1 MATPK
6 GAHAAG
12 ARGRRFDRWR
22 RPYHAPA
29 VVPRSVGP
37 WEILSVIGRGGIGVV
52 YRARHQRSGSLAALK
67 LLGPAPVVDPRAARR
82 LAREFEVLQ
91 GLDHPNVVRV
101 FEAGVFEGYSY
112 LAMELVEGLDLRAFL
127 SPALDDAG
135 GVLPTAADPS
145 LLSLSGPPPEVG
157 ADAIRALASMMDE
170 PETAPAEF
178 HPPVP
183 RAAAG
188 EPAAARPVLTP
199 ELQAGLNRPRR
210 MERLGGSLQQ
220 VLEALSYLHARGLVH
235 RDLKPS
241 NIMVDD
247 RRQARIM
254 DFGLV
259 KHAEDLV
266 EPLTGTGRVVGTY
279 RYMSPEQ
286 AQGNPV
292 DGRADL
298 YSLGVIL
305 YELLAAAPPF
315 TSQDPASLWHEILH
329 RRPAPLAEVNPGVD
343 PDLAAIAERCLEKD
357 PAARFQSARDVLA
370 VLRR

>member
-1 MATPK
+1 
-6 GAHAAG
+6 
-12 ARGRRFDRWR
+12 
-22 RPYHAPA
+22 
-29 VVPRSVGP
+29 
-37 WEILSVIGRGGIGVV
+37 V
-52 YRARHQRSGSLAALK
+52 YRARHRQDGRLAALK
-67 LLGPAPVVDPRAARR
+67 ILGPAPVVDPRAARR
-82 LAREFEVLQ
+82 LAREFDVLQ
-91 GLDHPNVVRV
+91 ALDHPNVVRV
-101 FEAGVFEGYSY
+101 YEAGVFEGFSY

-127 SPALDDAG
+127 SPSLDEPGRPAPPCADA
-135 GVLPTAADPS
+135 S
-145 LLSLSGPPPEVG
+145 ILSLTGPPPEVG

-183 RAAAG
+183 APPSAG
-188 EPAAARPVLTP
+188 EAGLVRGPLSPG
-199 ELQAGLNRPRR
+199 LQAALNHPRR
-210 MERLGGSLQQ
+210 LERLDCALRQ
-220 VLEALSYLHARGLVH
+220 VLQALAYVHERGLVH

-259 KHAEDLV
+259 KHAEDAV

-286 AQGNPV
+286 AQGHPV

-305 YELLAAAPPF
+305 YELLAASPPF

-329 RRPAPLAEVNPGVD
+329 RRPTPLVEVNPGVD
-343 PDLAAIAERCLEKD
+343 PAAAAIAERCLEKD
-357 PAARFQSARDVLA
+357 PDARFASAREVLGVLA
-370 VLRR
+370 R